1 MDSIDFYIINLD
13 RYSGKLI
20 MHEDKLFAG
29 RMEFEIE
36 DFEVTIDKRYDFTK
50 ELDEIAR
57 SKRFASILSPYFSTL
72 GSLKSKEAY
81 YSQEKANCTFVYFPC
96 HFENGDLNVVIT
108 INENQEI
115 ANVSFND
122 YQEDVE

>member
-1 MDSIDFYIINLD
+1 M
-13 RYSGKLI
+13 RKLCNVI
-20 MHEDKLFAG
+20 LSFALILALVG
-29 RMEFEIE
+29 CSKKNPSKKITGTNE
-36 DFEVTIDKRYDFTK
+36 
-50 ELDEIAR
+50 EIAC

-96 HFENGDLNVVIT
+96 HFENGDFNVVVT
-108 INENQEI
+108 MSEDQKV

-122 YQEDVE
+122 YQTKEEI